1 MAVRPPLVQPSRVV
15 DPYSTASTDRRQTV
29 SDTDRAFLD
38 RAFAQAE
45 AAAAADEVPIGAVL
59 VDPATG
65 TVIAEAG
72 NATETL
78 ADPTAHAE
86 IRVLRMAA
94 RAAGRPRLPGYD
106 LYVTLE
112 PCPMCAAAIANARLR
127 RVVYAAPD
135 PKMGGVAHGPRIFDQ
150 PTCHHRPLVVADA
163 DPQRSAALLR
173 AFFRAKRA
181 RGKRRFEG

>member
-1 MAVRPPLVQPSRVV
+1 M
-15 DPYSTASTDRRQTV
+15 
-29 SDTDRAFLD
+29 D

-65 TVIAEAG
+65 AVLAEAG
-72 NATETL
+72 NGTEAL

-86 IRVLRMAA
+86 IRVLRAA
-94 RAAGRPRLPGYD
+94 AQARGRPRLPGCD

-112 PCPMCAAAIANARLR
+112 PCAMCAAAIANARLR
-127 RVVYAAPD
+127 RVIYAAPD

-150 PTCHHRPLVVADA
+150 PTCHHRPAVVADT
-163 DPQRSAALLR
+163 DPDRSAGLLQ

-181 RGKRRFEG
+181 RGPRRFEG